1 MVELSDRQVR
11 LLEPH
16 TERYEVDFEEC
27 PELRLYVSPRGLKTW
42 YFVDPDRGDDTAH
55 RSLGV
60 FPQMN
65 AAQAREAVR
74 RLRAGEAPLP
84 ATPVDSGGSQRLLLV
99 GGGAAALLLLLAGT
113 LSVWQL
119 MGSSPGPTPADTASD
134 PGPPLATD
142 DSRPPTRP
150 ASSAD
155 AAAATTSVASDHRSD
170 AETNN
175 QATPDESESA
185 SEAGSSARESPAAEA
200 STGAADAP
208 AREMSAGAAD
218 TASSSPES
226 DVVAA
231 SEEDRSAAGATPG
244 SSTAAGP
251 ESAPATREPA
261 DTAGEEP
268 ARVGGIARS
277 RFTSNVANREPVDD
291 LGDRIRAPR
300 SGVRRIYYFT
310 EITDLAGV
318 RVRHRWEYAGEVVA
332 EVPLEIG
339 SHGWRTF
346 SSKNVMATQ
355 LGPWRVSVLRP
366 DGARVGA
373 DTFTLVA
380 PE

>member
-11 LLEPH
+11 VLEPH
-16 TERYEVDFEEC
+16 TERYEVDFEEL

-42 YFVDPDRGDDTAH
+42 YFIDADPGDDAAH
-55 RSLGV
+55 RNLGV

-74 RLRAGEAPLP
+74 RLRAGDAPLP
-84 ATPVDSGGSQRLLLV
+84 ATSVDGGGSQRLLLIL
-99 GGGAAALLLLLAGT
+99 GGGAAAILLLAGT

-119 MGSSPGPTPADTASD
+119 MGSSPEPTPADTASNS
-134 PGPPLATD
+134 GPPLATD
-142 DSRPPTRP
+142 ESRPPARP

-155 AAAATTSVASDHRSD
+155 AAASTASVASDNRSGAGTIND
-170 AETNN
+170 S
-175 QATPDESESA
+175 TPDGSGSA
-185 SEAGSSARESPAAEA
+185 SEAGSSARESQAAEV
-200 STGAADAP
+200 STGEAGSST
-208 AREMSAGAAD
+208 RETTAGAAD
-218 TASSSPES
+218 TASSSPAS

-231 SEEDRSAAGATPG
+231 SEEDGSAAGATPG
-244 SSTAAGP
+244 SSTAVEP
-251 ESAPATREPA
+251 ESVPAARETT
-261 DTAGEEP
+261 DTAPEEP

-277 RFTSNVANREPVDD
+277 RFTSNVASREPVDD

-332 EVPLEIG
+332 EIPLEIG
-339 SHGWRTF
+339 SDGWRTF
-346 SSKNVMATQ
+346 SSKYVMATQ
-355 LGPWRVSVLRP
+355 LGPWRVSVLRS